1 MEVYDL
7 GQCQSVELLPAGK
20 SKHYR
25 IATDGGEY
33 IVRRSNSSR
42 TLEEVRIEHEL

>member
-7 GQCQSVELLPAGK
+7 GQWQSVKLLPAGK

-25 IATDGGEY
+25 ITTDGGEY
-33 IVRRSNSSR
+33 IVRRSHSSR
-42 TLEEVRIEHEL
+42 TLEEVRF